1 LKFEPFDRRRQTR
14 GVSLDLLGRAG
25 VGLFG
30 RQFEQFSGVAQTAC
44 QAVQVADHSFQHRSF
59 FSEFLRA
66 VRVVPDA
73 GLLELASYF
82 LKALVLV
89 VVIKD
94 TSSRSRCVP
103 RDL

>member
-1 LKFEPFDRRRQTR
+1 
-14 GVSLDLLGRAG
+14 VG

-30 RQFEQFSGVAQTAC
+30 REFEQFAGVAQAPREPV
-44 QAVQVADHSFQHRSF
+44 QALDDALQLCPF

-66 VRVVPDA
+66 LGVVPDA

-89 VVIKD
+89 IVIKD